1 MNSQESLTHT
11 RIACQDQALGA
22 LSGVRV
28 LDLSS
33 VIFGPM
39 ASQVLADY
47 GAEVIKIE
55 PPQGDSTRH
64 TGPALEPGMAAM
76 FMGSNRSKKSVVLD
90 LKQEQAQA
98 ALHAL
103 LQGADVL
110 MHSMRPQKLARLGL
124 DPDSLRKQYPR
135 LIYVGLHGFG
145 EDGPYAGQP
154 AYDDVIQGMSGL
166 ADLMQRQTG
175 EARYLPTIAA
185 DKTCALVAAHAVLAA
200 LYQRERRG
208 EGSYVE
214 VPMYE
219 TMAGFN
225 LVEHF
230 YGMHFTPA
238 QSGAG
243 YPRVMAPWRKPY
255 RTLDGHVC
263 LMPYTD
269 AHWRRFFAAVGQPQL
284 AQDQRF
290 ATQAMRTRHIAE
302 LLETMSG
309 YVAQKDTA
317 YWLASCEE
325 LEIPAAPVTRM
336 DDLPHDPH
344 LQATGFFVEKKDA
357 AMGVVRFP
365 RSSVRI
371 NGTQSAIGMPP
382 RLGEHTQALLRE
394 AGWDDARIAALQ
406 SKDC

>member
-1 MNSQESLTHT
+1 MSSQESLKHT
-11 RIACQDQALGA
+11 RIAGQDQAQGA

-145 EDGPYAGQP
+145 EDGPMP
-154 AYDDVIQGMSGL
+154 
-166 ADLMQRQTG
+166 
-175 EARYLPTIAA
+175 
-185 DKTCALVAAHAVLAA
+185 
-200 LYQRERRG
+200 
-208 EGSYVE
+208 GSLH
-214 VPMYE
+214 M
-219 TMAGFN
+219 T
-225 LVEHF
+225 
-230 YGMHFTPA
+230 T
-238 QSGAG
+238 
-243 YPRVMAPWRKPY
+243 
-255 RTLDGHVC
+255 
-263 LMPYTD
+263 
-269 AHWRRFFAAVGQPQL
+269 
-284 AQDQRF
+284 
-290 ATQAMRTRHIAE
+290 
-302 LLETMSG
+302 
-309 YVAQKDTA
+309 
-317 YWLASCEE
+317 
-325 LEIPAAPVTRM
+325 
-336 DDLPHDPH
+336 
-344 LQATGFFVEKKDA
+344 
-357 AMGVVRFP
+357 
-365 RSSVRI
+365 
-371 NGTQSAIGMPP
+371 
-382 RLGEHTQALLRE
+382 
-394 AGWDDARIAALQ
+394 
-406 SKDC
+406 

>member
-1 MNSQESLTHT
+1 MSSQESLKHT
-11 RIACQDQALGA
+11 RIAGQDQALGA

-110 MHSMRPQKLARLGL
+110 MHSMRPQKLASSGSIRTAAQAIPAPHLCG
-124 DPDSLRKQYPR
+124 PARFWR
-135 LIYVGLHGFG
+135 RR
-145 EDGPYAGQP
+145 PYAGQP

-208 EGSYVE
+208 E
-214 VPMYE
+214 
-219 TMAGFN
+219 A
-225 LVEHF
+225 
-230 YGMHFTPA
+230 
-238 QSGAG
+238 
-243 YPRVMAPWRKPY
+243 VMWKCPCTKPWRASTWWSISTACISHPH
-255 RTLDGHVC
+255 R
-263 LMPYTD
+263 
-269 AHWRRFFAAVGQPQL
+269 
-284 AQDQRF
+284 
-290 ATQAMRTRHIAE
+290 
-302 LLETMSG
+302 
-309 YVAQKDTA
+309 VA
-317 YWLASCEE
+317 
-325 LEIPAAPVTRM
+325 R
-336 DDLPHDPH
+336 
-344 LQATGFFVEKKDA
+344 
-357 AMGVVRFP
+357 
-365 RSSVRI
+365 
-371 NGTQSAIGMPP
+371 AI
-382 RLGEHTQALLRE
+382 RA
-394 AGWDDARIAALQ
+394 
-406 SKDC
+406 